1 MNHTGRDLTRAPTL
15 RQFPCIGDVS
25 AVGRVRADR
34 LTGMNA
40 QSQQE
45 RSAPK
50 PASWLFAEDFT
61 AESGASAAARQ
72 EAMDLGV
79 QPISTGTAS
88 TLTMLA
94 RLVRASHVVEIGTG
108 SGVSGLAL
116 FAGMVPDG
124 ILTSVDIEP
133 EHQRIAREAFTEV
146 GIESRRI
153 RLIAGAALG
162 VLPRL
167 SDGGYDLVFVDGDK
181 LEYPEYIEQALRLL
195 RPGGVLAV
203 DNSLWHDRVAD
214 PANSEDETIA
224 VRESLD
230 RVREDDDLICTLLP
244 CGDGLLVA
252 VKP

>member
-1 MNHTGRDLTRAPTL
+1 
-15 RQFPCIGDVS
+15 
-25 AVGRVRADR
+25 
-34 LTGMNA
+34 MNA

-50 PASWLFAEDFT
+50 PASWLFAEHFT
-61 AESGASAAARQ
+61 AESEAAVTARQ
-72 EAMDLGV
+72 EALDLGV
-79 QPISTGTAS
+79 QPVSPGTAS
-88 TLTMLA
+88 ALTMLA

-133 EHQRIAREAFTEV
+133 EHQRIAREAFTDV

-153 RLIAGAALG
+153 RLIAGSALS

-167 SDGGYDLVFVDGDK
+167 SDAAYDLVFVDGDK
-181 LEYPEYIEQALRLL
+181 LEYPDYIEQALRLL

-214 PANSEDETIA
+214 PTHTDDETLA
-224 VRESLD
+224 VRETLERIRD
-230 RVREDDDLICTLLP
+230 DDDLISSLLP